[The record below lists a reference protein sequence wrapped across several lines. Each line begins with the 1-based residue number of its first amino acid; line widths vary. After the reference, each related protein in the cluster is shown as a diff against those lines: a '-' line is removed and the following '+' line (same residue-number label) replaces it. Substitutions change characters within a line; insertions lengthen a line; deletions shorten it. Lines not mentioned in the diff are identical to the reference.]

1 MNHLLKLGL
10 KTQSTSI
17 IGKHLEGL
25 TFKSDLFQSVFNYC
39 VENKKNKALEYIF
52 ENYSIGNYGFLT
64 KDKLSLFNSICEKS
78 FKLSKYA
85 ASFNDVV
92 ADMDTVF
99 VDDKE
104 EENEFSFEWEAEKE
118 PLAYDGDDTSLKILL
133 QTQDL
138 LLSSV
143 AILSSDFDLLSTIDV
158 TLPTYIQN
166 QKSQSKFILN
176 NKKLLAQFYK
186 KIVYDNQI
194 LIGDIQSYINL
205 YFNDLDTT
213 ELLHAIDLSFLEMLT
228 KQDINFNNESYSKLK
243 LETYYIHEA
252 QYRFDEWLEYLDL
265 FIEEWRKPKLSNP
278 VYKYYFHMLGKPEC
292 HPLVKE
298 DEIKLINSI
307 QILAYQVVSNE
318 FETIFDEIIGSFN
331 DNYENP
337 YILLSEEQQVEI
349 QSAKDINEYISAEIK
364 NENVFLRPI
373 SISDYLR
380 DSASDTSLKQLDK
393 IKYLINKFQLS
404 NLRLVVNEANKYRRN
419 YIEFYFDIIQEGNI
433 SLFTAINRF
442 DPSKGHKFST
452 YATWW
457 IKQSISRFID
467 INFCDVRS
475 PIHYLTRLKQVD
487 KIFREDFFV
496 PSKDTPTNS
505 YIYDL
510 SNKVEFSYLEI
521 CEVFNKALWKID
533 VPIENLL
540 QYEMGELKED
550 ENKDLVSFLFNE
562 TQMSDKEAEVIKMRF
577 GINRLDS
584 MTLEEVGVEFGVTR
598 ERIRQIES
606 NALKKLRTKVN
617 ATFDIAI
624 DNSQTSTSDKTKV
637 KNEKMLRGG
646 DNGSTTK
653 C

>member
-17 IGKHLEGL
+17 IGKHLKGL
-25 TFKSDLFQSVFNYC
+25 TFTSDLFQSVFNYC
-39 VENKKNKALEYIF
+39 LENKKNKALEYIF
-52 ENYSIGNYGFLT
+52 ENYSIGNYDWLT
-64 KDKLSLFNSICEKS
+64 KDNLSLFNSICEKN
-78 FKLSKYA
+78 FKLSKYSA
-85 ASFNDVV
+85 LFN
-92 ADMDTVF
+92 ADTVF
-99 VDDKE
+99 LDDE
-104 EENEFSFEWEAEKE
+104 EEKNEFSFEWEAEKE
-118 PLAYDGDDTSLKILL
+118 PLAYDGDDTSLKSLL

-143 AILSSDFDLLSTIDV
+143 AILSSDSDLLNTIDIN
-158 TLPTYIQN
+158 LPTFIQN

-176 NKKLLAQFYK
+176 NKKLLAQFYN
-186 KIVYDNQI
+186 KIIYDNQI
-194 LIGDIQSYINL
+194 LIDDIQSYINI
-205 YFNDLDTT
+205 YFNDLDTS
-213 ELLHAIDLSFLEMLT
+213 ELLHAIDLSFLEMHS

-252 QYRFDEWLEYLDL
+252 PYRFDEWLEYLDL

-318 FETIFDEIIGSFN
+318 FETIFDEIIVNFN

-349 QSAKDINEYISAEIK
+349 QSAIDINEYISAEIK
-364 NENVFLRPI
+364 NENIFLRPI
-373 SISDYLR
+373 SILDYLR
-380 DSASDTSLKQLDK
+380 NSASDTSLNQLDK

-475 PIHYLTRLKQVD
+475 PIHYLARLKQVD

-505 YIYDL
+505 YLYDL
-510 SNKVEFSYLEI
+510 SNKVEFSYPEI

-646 DNGSTTK
+646 ENGSTTK

>member
-64 KDKLSLFNSICEKS
+64 KDNLTLFNSICEKS

-85 ASFNDVV
+85 ALFN
-92 ADMDTVF
+92 ADTDTVF
-99 VDDKE
+99 LDDD

-118 PLAYDGDDTSLKILL
+118 PLAFDGDDTSLKNLL
-133 QTQDL
+133 QTQDR

-143 AILSSDFDLLSTIDV
+143 AILSSDSDLLNTIDV

-166 QKSQSKFILN
+166 HKSQSKFILN
-176 NKKLLAQFYK
+176 NKKLLTQFYN

-194 LIGDIQSYINL
+194 LINDIQSYINL
-205 YFNDLDTT
+205 YFNDLDTS
-213 ELLHAIDLSFLEMLT
+213 ELLHAVDLSFLEMLS

-252 QYRFDEWLEYLDL
+252 PYRFDEWLEYLDL
-265 FIEEWRKPKLSNP
+265 FIEEWSKPKLSNP

-318 FETIFDEIIGSFN
+318 FETIFDEIIGNFN

-349 QSAKDINEYISAEIK
+349 QSAININEYISAEIK

-380 DSASDTSLKQLDK
+380 NSASDTSLKQLDK

-475 PIHYLTRLKQVD
+475 PIHYLARLKQVD
-487 KIFREDFFV
+487 KIFREDFFF

-505 YIYDL
+505 YLYDL

-540 QYEMGELKED
+540 QYEMGELNED

-562 TQMSDKEAEVIKMRF
+562 TQMSDKEEEVIKMRF

-584 MTLEEVGVEFGVTR
+584 MTLEEIGVEFGVTR

-606 NALKKLRTKVN
+606 NALKKLRKKVN

-646 DNGSTTK
+646 VNGSTTK

>member
-64 KDKLSLFNSICEKS
+64 KDNLKLFNSICEKS

-85 ASFNDVV
+85 ALFN
-92 ADMDTVF
+92 ADTDTVF
-99 VDDKE
+99 LDVD

-118 PLAYDGDDTSLKILL
+118 PLAFDGDDTSLKNLL
-133 QTQDL
+133 QTQDR

-143 AILSSDFDLLSTIDV
+143 AILSSDSDLLNTIDV

-166 QKSQSKFILN
+166 HKSQSKFILN

-186 KIVYDNQI
+186 KIVNDNQI
-194 LIGDIQSYINL
+194 LIDDIQSYINL
-205 YFNDLDTT
+205 YFNDLDTS
-213 ELLHAIDLSFLEMLT
+213 ELLHAVDLSFLEMLS
-228 KQDINFNNESYSKLK
+228 KQDINFNNKSYSKLK

-252 QYRFDEWLEYLDL
+252 PYRFDEWLEYLDL
-265 FIEEWRKPKLSNP
+265 FIEEWSKPKLSNP

-307 QILAYQVVSNE
+307 QTLAYQVVSNE
-318 FETIFDEIIGSFN
+318 FETIFDAIIGNFN

-349 QSAKDINEYISAEIK
+349 QSAININEYISAEIK
-364 NENVFLRPI
+364 NENIFLRPI
-373 SISDYLR
+373 TISDYLIN
-380 DSASDTSLKQLDK
+380 SASDTSLKQLDK

-475 PIHYLTRLKQVD
+475 PIHYLARLKQVD
-487 KIFREDFFV
+487 KIFREDFFF

-505 YIYDL
+505 YLYDL

-540 QYEMGELKED
+540 QYEMVELKED

-562 TQMSDKEAEVIKMRF
+562 TQMSDKEEKVIKMRF

-584 MTLEEVGVEFGVTR
+584 MTLEEIGVEFGVTR

-606 NALKKLRTKVN
+606 NALKKLRTKAN

-646 DNGSTTK
+646 VNGSTTK